1 MQTVVP
7 DTSRQDAPKSTPDM
21 VHVQPPRQPKRPMTT
36 TIGTVLSWVVAGLLL
51 GAAGIHFGMMG
62 EHAGVSWTHGVF
74 FGVVAWLQL
83 ALAVAIVTRRS
94 RPVVAAV
101 IVCNLAVLGVW
112 LLTRTVGIA
121 IGSDGTPEAW
131 GTIDGVCA
139 ALEGLAIVASL
150 GLLAPRFA
158 RRPLSASV
166 GLGGAAFVAVLVAAL
181 VTFVFSPASAGGGG
195 SSADGHSHGGGVPV
209 SADGHQHGSAA
220 LAPVG
225 GHTHGGPTTLNGQ
238 PVQGVKAQDVAAE
251 AQPDQPLD
259 PATRATL
266 QAQLMQARDVAERYP
281 TVADG
286 VAGGYGIL
294 AGGFAPGSGAHY
306 ITYSSLTGGGAFQ
319 PGHPLSLIYDGT
331 SPTSRIVG
339 LMYYGIGEQAPEG
352 FAGPNDHWHRHSN
365 VCIKY
370 GSNGV
375 LGVPFPADADV
386 TAAQCEAAKGSLMK
400 VTGWMVHAWV
410 VPSWESPLG
419 VFSHDNPNV
428 RCADNTYKTNKAG
441 LCQGT

>member
-1 MQTVVP
+1 MQTVVTETP
-7 DTSRQDAPKSTPDM
+7 RHDAPGSMPDM
-21 VHVQPPRQPKRPMTT
+21 TPGQPPRQPKRLMTT
-36 TIGTVLSWVVAGLLL
+36 TIGTVLSWVVAGLLV
-51 GAAGIHFGMMG
+51 GAAGIHFGTMG

-83 ALAVAIVTRRS
+83 ALALAIVARRS
-94 RPVVAAV
+94 RAVVAAV
-101 IVCNLAVLGVW
+101 ILCNLAILGVW

-139 ALEGLAIVASL
+139 VLEGLAIVASL

-166 GLGGAAFVAVLVAAL
+166 GLGGAAFAAVLIAAL
-181 VTFVFSPASAGGGG
+181 VTFVFSPASVGGG
-195 SSADGHSHGGGVPV
+195 SSAGGHNHGGALPV

-220 LAPVG
+220 LAPFA
-225 GHTHGGPTTLNGQ
+225 GHTHGGATTLNGQ

-251 AQPDQPLD
+251 TQPDQPLD

-266 QAQLMQARDVAERYP
+266 QAQLLQARGVAERYP
-281 TVADG
+281 TVADA
-286 VAGGYGIL
+286 VAGGYGVL

-306 ITYSSLTGGGAFQ
+306 ITYSGLTVGGAFR
-319 PGHPLSLIYDGT
+319 PDHPLSLIYDGT

-370 GSNGV
+370 GTGGV
-375 LGVPFPADADV
+375 LQVPFPADADV
-386 TAAQCEAAKGSLMK
+386 TAAQCQVAQGSLMK
-400 VTGWMVHAWV
+400 VSGWMVHAWV

-441 LCQGT
+441 FCQGT